1 MTKKKKSGLSERAI
15 RNMPYESRIQH
26 YNREK
31 DELFRNNAGLPAHE
45 LAKLHNELVKK
56 WNV

>member
-26 YNREK
+26 YNRENV
-31 DELFRNNAGLPAHE
+31 LFGVYTEHIKQMLRRVSIFARPPG
-45 LAKLHNELVKK
+45 V
-56 WNV
+56 